1 MVKSSSSRPTTP
13 QAHNPAGP
21 QPRGTQM
28 SRSSG
33 DYLLPAGAA
42 DNQQQPG
49 FAATCP
55 HQQRGL
61 AAACGQQDPG
71 RAFIRDV
78 QQLQHHL
85 ATYVQSRGAAATYE
99 MYVPDPLPLPPPV
112 PLPTTSTGTARVRR
126 ERKKRAEKEGRVVRG
141 TLNKERKR
149 TEKKRKKK
157 NKLLQV
163 SQALPD
169 SPIEGSDGSGQ
180 KEKGPP
186 IPDTSREQGNED
198 QKSGN
203 GFRCSEDQSK
213 DKGLKGNDEQSKGF
227 KGYEDT
233 GRGSKGSSDRWW
245 GNGWQG
251 YYENSGNGSTVYD
264 DIGRPVHAQWSANNM
279 SFEPGMGRQ
288 IYTNPGKGRKGYK
301 DRSKGMK
308 GYEYPSKGMKGM
320 GMGFRRCDGSGKCM
334 NGYED
339 LGPGKGWQGF
349 EDYEVQGKGCK
360 DWMESSASR
369 LGPYKK
375 W

>member
-1 MVKSSSSRPTTP
+1 MSSSGSGSTDEFD
-13 QAHNPAGP
+13 
-21 QPRGTQM
+21 
-28 SRSSG
+28 G
-33 DYLLPAGAA
+33 DYLLPAGA
-42 DNQQQPG
+42 
-49 FAATCP
+49 AATCP

-85 ATYVQSRGAAATYE
+85 ATYVQSRDAAATYE
-99 MYVPDPLPLPPPV
+99 LYVPDPLPLPPPV

-126 ERKKRAEKEGRVVRG
+126 ERKKRAEKEGRVARG

-213 DKGLKGNDEQSKGF
+213 DKGFKGNDEQSKGF

-233 GRGSKGSSDRWW
+233 GKGSNGSSDRWW

-251 YYENSGNGSTVYD
+251 YYENSRKGSFTDYDDPLMNGFFE
-264 DIGRPVHAQWSANNM
+264 DIGRAVYAQWLANNM
-279 SFEPGMGRQ
+279 SSEPGMGRQ
-288 IYTNPGKGRKGYK
+288 MYTNPGKGRNGYK
-301 DRSKGMK
+301 DCSKGMK
-308 GYEYPSKGMKGM
+308 GYEYPSKGCKGLDT
-320 GMGFRRCDGSGKCM
+320 GKGFRRYDGSGKSM
-334 NGYED
+334 KGYED
-339 LGPGKGWQGF
+339 LGPGKGWPGYD
-349 EDYEVQGKGCK
+349 DYEVQGKGWK
-360 DWMESSASR
+360 GWMKSSASR